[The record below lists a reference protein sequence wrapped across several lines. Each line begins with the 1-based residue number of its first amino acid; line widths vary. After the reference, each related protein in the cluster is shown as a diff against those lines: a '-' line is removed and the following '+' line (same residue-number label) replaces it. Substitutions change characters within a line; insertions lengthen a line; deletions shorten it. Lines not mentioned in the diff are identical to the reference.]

1 MHKAVLTILLAVVS
15 GSSFAQWFAVRGNAE
30 ATIYIN
36 PTTVH
41 MECNTAKMWHLV
53 DFKTGQEL
61 EHFGSYMSLRAESES
76 DCEKKR
82 LRFLDVTYYAKN
94 MVRGAVV
101 DSENE
106 PDKWTPISP
115 GSRAEVLW
123 KVACWKL

>member
-41 MECNTAKMWHLV
+41 MEGNTEKMWHLV

-61 EHFGSYMSLRAESES
+61 EHFGSSYFAEGGIRV
-76 DCEKKR
+76 R
-82 LRFLDVTYYAKN
+82 LREKTIAL
-94 MVRGAVV
+94 
-101 DSENE
+101 
-106 PDKWTPISP
+106 
-115 GSRAEVLW
+115 SRCNLLCQEHGQRRRSR
-123 KVACWKL
+123 